1 MKANSSIVLK
11 AILAT
16 YRLVLR
22 CYPRAYQEQY
32 AELMLQAAKDQLC
45 YSKQHTVNQITFS
58 LFKDISLSLP
68 REHYAFESQQ
78 GFARKSFLL
87 LLVLLTGLFVAREP
101 LQQITTTSIEA
112 VANTPESIQ
121 NLRYK
126 EYSEYY
132 RIASNEMLHSQDPGT
147 VIAGADRLLEFN
159 TFDDM
164 PRTEAETISRE
175 LARAIASGAN
185 DPAVLFN
192 AHRVCANNP
201 TICNAQPLLTK
212 MRSLHPQNA
221 MTWLRHAAHAKEQ
234 ANNSQQL
241 AYLEQA
247 LEAKHYRNYWEI
259 NKLKQ
264 IEQMQRKPFAL
275 SWYLKVFSNKWQ
287 LRPEDTAAYL
297 ALSWT
302 YPMPS
307 CEKSFPA
314 QTPEIQTACQKIAIN
329 LLQNQS
335 LQYPESQFALS
346 LAKQTDDQ
354 KWQAR
359 WEQDKIKFE
368 LFYKLLADKE
378 TKMPSL
384 QEIHDAVEQRKVD
397 SLVARTISENQ

>member
-32 AELMLQAAKDQLC
+32 AELMLQAAKDQLR

-264 IEQMQRKPFAL
+264 IEQMQRKPFAMP
-275 SWYLKVFSNKWQ
+275 WYLKLSDKTSQFSPVE
-287 LRPEDTAAYL
+287 LAIYL
-297 ALSWT
+297 TIHSNVST
-302 YPMPS
+302 FPS
-307 CEKSFPA
+307 CEYNL
-314 QTPEIQTACQKIAIN
+314 QINTPEVQIACQKMALK
-329 LLQNQS
+329 LLENQS
-335 LQYPESQFALS
+335 LDFGQRYFALGLTKKS
-346 LAKQTDDQ
+346 GDTRWLAL
-354 KWQAR
+354 A
-359 WEQDKIKFE
+359 EQDHE
-368 LFYKLLADKE
+368 MYKALYSLPSEPKL
-378 TKMPSL
+378 PSL
-384 QEIHDAVEQRKVD
+384 QETHDALAQGTVD
-397 SLVARTISENQ
+397 AMVKHIISENQ